1 MRVTF
6 LGTGAPLCPD
16 RCCMGLLVTADDC
29 APLLID
35 TCGGFELARQLD
47 KIGLSIGDIE
57 NVVITHRHLDHAG
70 GMQALSLAR
79 APIDLYA
86 LEDTHQG
93 IEEVR
98 YGSFPEWDHINVP
111 HVIEPGDSCDI
122 GGFAV
127 QFFAVTHRVP
137 TVAVRVTHGQQSL
150 AYSADCIAG
159 DELVA
164 AARNADLFI
173 CDALLAERDGLRSLE
188 DALRLMH
195 PTARQAGEMARAA
208 GAKALACVHTA
219 RYAVIP
225 SIAAEA
231 EEYFGAPSLVPNDL
245 DCLEI

>member
-1 MRVTF
+1 MQVTF

-16 RCCMGLLVTADDC
+16 RCCMGLLVSADDC

-57 NVVITHRHLDHAG
+57 NVIVTHRHLDHAG
-70 GMQALSLAR
+70 GMQALGLAR
-79 APIDLYA
+79 APIELYA
-86 LEDTHQG
+86 LADTHAG
-93 IEEVR
+93 IEQVR
-98 YGSFPEWDHINVP
+98 EGSFPEWDHVNRP
-111 HVIEPGDSCDI
+111 YVIEPGDIREI

-137 TVAVRVTHGQQSL
+137 TVAIRVTHGQQSIV
-150 AYSADCIAG
+150 YSADCIAG
-159 DELVA
+159 DDLVL

-173 CDALLAERDGLRSLE
+173 CDALLAERDDPRSLE

-208 GAKALACVHTA
+208 GVRALACVHTA
-219 RYAVIP
+219 RYAVVE

-231 EEYFGAPSLVPNDL
+231 AEYFGSPSLVPNDL